1 MMNVLIIEDE
11 NKTAAMLKE
20 LIELHHEYLVVNI
33 CESIEA
39 SVNYLKKNQQKLD
52 LVFMDIQLADGQSFE
67 IFEQIHVNIPVL
79 FCTAYDEF
87 MLKAFK
93 NNGIDYILKPFK
105 EEDIQKALAKVEQLK
120 SIFSLNT
127 NFNTNIKNLF
137 VKEPFQTSFLV
148 RYKEKMYPIEV
159 ADIAMAYLENE
170 VVYLVNFK
178 GEKHV
183 IFKTLEQFES
193 AVSPQQFYRINRQM
207 LVNRAAIKEIESYFN
222 RKVVVHVK
230 MPFTEKAIVSRL
242 KVTSFLEW
250 VENSK

>member
-1 MMNVLIIEDE
+1 MNVLIIEDE

-20 LIELHHEYLVVNI
+20 LIESHPDYLVVNI

-39 SVNYLKKNQQKLD
+39 SVSYLHKNQQKLD
-52 LVFMDIQLADGQSFE
+52 LVFMDIQLADGQSFD
-67 IFEQIHVNIPVL
+67 IFDQIQINIPVI
-79 FCTAYDEF
+79 FCTAYDDF

-105 EEDIQKALAKVEQLK
+105 EEDIQKALAKVGQLK
-120 SIFSLNT
+120 SNFSLNSISIS
-127 NFNTNIKNLF
+127 NIKSLF
-137 VKEPFQTSFLV
+137 AKEPFQTSFLV
-148 RYKEKMYPIEV
+148 RYKEKMYPIAV

-170 VVYLVNFK
+170 VVYLINFK

-193 AVSPQQFYRINRQM
+193 AVSPHQFYRINRQT
-207 LVNRAAIKEIESYFN
+207 LVNRAIIKEIEPYFN
-222 RKVVVHVK
+222 RKAVVRVTI
-230 MPFTEKAIVSRL
+230 PFPDKLIVSRL